1 MGFWKRLLTTSDFSE
16 DQIGDLQALVFT
28 DPTVSI
34 SRSQPFFEKGIS
46 TQITFTYNANVG
58 DDTFTSGQILN
69 SNTTVEED
77 NVGVSGAHT
86 TTGLLS
92 SVRRKYKA
100 IFTQQG
106 TKTSTTATSTAI
118 TPQYVGVSEDET
130 FNNSTYVN
138 INNKL
143 DKFLSTSNFIQSN
156 NAPGNDLANST
167 IGFPAVNQYIYF
179 ISKNNNLVVYDQT
192 NLPMNMTTEFAQTTI
207 NVKLA
212 NGTSQ
217 QMYQYRSVKT
227 KDFSTETGGEIGY
240 KLASA

>member
-34 SRSQPFFEKGIS
+34 SRFPTFFERGVS
-46 TQITFTYNANVG
+46 TQITFDYSANVG

-77 NVGVSGAHT
+77 NVGALGVHT
-86 TTGLLS
+86 TTGLLN

-130 FNNSTYVN
+130 FNNSTYAD
-138 INNKL
+138 L
-143 DKFLSTSNFIQSN
+143 DLSTTITRKIINLISFYLQVILSNLTT
-156 NAPGNDLANST
+156 P
-167 IGFPAVNQYIYF
+167 PE
-179 ISKNNNLVVYDQT
+179 
-192 NLPMNMTTEFAQTTI
+192 MT
-207 NVKLA
+207 
-212 NGTSQ
+212 
-217 QMYQYRSVKT
+217 
-227 KDFSTETGGEIGY
+227 
-240 KLASA
+240 

>member
-1 MGFWKRLLTTSDFSE
+1 VTDWKRIITTSDFSE

-34 SRSQPFFEKGIS
+34 SRSHTSFEKGVP
-46 TQITFTYNANVG
+46 TQITFTYSANVG
-58 DDTFTSGQILN
+58 DDTFISGQILN
-69 SNTTVEED
+69 NTTTVEED
-77 NVGVSGAHT
+77 NVGISGVHI
-86 TTGLLS
+86 TTGILS

-100 IFTQQG
+100 IFTEQG
-106 TKTSTTATSTAI
+106 TKTSTLLTSTAT

-130 FNNSTYVN
+130 FDNSTYVN
-138 INNKL
+138 INSEL

-156 NAPGNDLANST
+156 NAPGNNLANST

-179 ISKNNNLVVYDQT
+179 ISKNDNLVVYDQT

-207 NVKLA
+207 SVKLA
-212 NGTSQ
+212 NGTDQ
-217 QMYQYRSVKT
+217 TMYQYRSVKT